1 MERDI
6 EHHFNESYVPITKFE
21 SDIAV
26 KFVITDGLNGNE
38 VREYKALTERVM
50 RLFELPKPSM

>member
-6 EHHFNESYVPITKFE
+6 EHHFQESYVPITKFE

-26 KFVITDGLNGNE
+26 KFGVTYGLHGNE
-38 VREYKALTERVM
+38 IREYKALTEPAM
-50 RLFELPKPSM
+50 RLFEV